1 MFWCRQR
8 ILIAYQS
15 FSLSI
20 HCLLQLTIGIA
31 CCKVKWITEC
41 LQVVE
46 FIAVHW
52 FQIMPG
58 QHQARPTTVMI
69 ILIQITPCLRLWGMI
84 SRMRYLSPKHLS
96 ISPWSLNRL
105 QSPRTEISSCLILS
119 KLSRTCC
126 SFHRVCRNQSS
137 HAYIAGAWRQSPRI
151 RTSIHFY
158 RYNNIVVFWNTWS
171 RFLHCQWLINLLVI
185 VILSKDKETV
195 E

>member
-1 MFWCRQR
+1 MQTANSNC
-8 ILIAYQS
+8 
-15 FSLSI
+15 LSI
-20 HCLLQLTIGIA
+20 IQPFHTLSFAAYNRDRLLQS
-31 CCKVKWITEC
+31 KMNYWVPSSRR
-41 LQVVE
+41 
-46 FIAVHW
+46 VHRCSLV
-52 FQIMPG
+52 PNY
-58 QHQARPTTVMI
+58 ARPTPSSSHNGHDYFDSDNT
-69 ILIQITPCLRLWGMI
+69 
-84 SRMRYLSPKHLS
+84 LSTSMGYDFTNEVSCPKALVNF
-96 ISPWSLNRL
+96 PGSLNRL